1 MIFYL
6 YLILAGSMRFIVE
19 FWRANPVVGVGLTEY
34 HWMSLTLIFVGA
46 GLLFFH
52 KETGSQQTGTQTRVN

>member
-19 FWRANPVVGVGLTEY
+19 FWRVNPVVGAGLTEY
-34 HWMSLTLIFVGA
+34 QWMSLTLIVVGA
-46 GLLFFH
+46 GLLFYQM
-52 KETGSQQTGTQTRVN
+52 ETGSKQTGTQPRVN